1 MNANVY
7 VVIDPCS
14 VCSFVKFMSKAE
26 ETSTLSTVKVSR
38 ARLYLPRSNLE
49 PPPCWV
55 ASCDVPRGDGKDYF
69 SILEGFIGGEYY
81 YFIVHN
87 II

>member
-26 ETSTLSTVKVSR
+26 ETSTLSTSLVS
-38 ARLYLPRSNLE
+38 LE
-49 PPPCWV
+49 QDCIFQDP
-55 ASCDVPRGDGKDYF
+55 
-69 SILEGFIGGEYY
+69 I
-81 YFIVHN
+81 
-87 II
+87 